1 MTNSLIRKFAAGVL
15 TAAAVMSLTACGSAP
30 SEASCKA
37 AATKMLVEVF
47 GQGVDHSDSPKPRE
61 CDGFTDAQV
70 QTFVF
75 GGPLDSTPIAP
86 PAEPLIAAVSDQP
99 AGCVADVKAQRD
111 SGATSIRRSAAC
123 DGVSDDE
130 IYMIATSR

>member
-1 MTNSLIRKFAAGVL
+1 MTLRRI
-15 TAAAVMSLTACGSAP
+15 AAALATAIAALTLTACGSAP

-47 GQGVDHSDSPKPRE
+47 AQGVDHSDSPKPRE
-61 CDGFTDAQV
+61 CDGFTDAQI

-75 GGPLDSTPIAP
+75 GGPLDTSPIEEEIQP
-86 PAEPLIAAVSDQP
+86 VQTQP
-99 AGCVADVKAQRD
+99 AGCVADVKAQRE
-111 SGATSIRRSAAC
+111 SGATSIRRSVAC
-123 DGVSDDE
+123 EGVSDDE